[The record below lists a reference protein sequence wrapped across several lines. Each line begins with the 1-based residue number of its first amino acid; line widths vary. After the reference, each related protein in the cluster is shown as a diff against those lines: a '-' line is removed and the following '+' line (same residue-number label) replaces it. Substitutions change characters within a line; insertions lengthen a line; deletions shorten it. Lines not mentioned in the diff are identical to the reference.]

1 MTRKQN
7 GGGGRAVSPVI
18 GIILMVATTVI
29 VAAIIGT
36 FTLGAAEVNA
46 TPQAG
51 VTVDE
56 DEGKT
61 LTIEIKDSGNLD
73 RLEVIMPTGQDD
85 LKEIEGNSCKFCSSG
100 WPTDDTDPDP
110 PGGPL
115 IVGDWEIEDDDTG
128 SSVGKFVNKEP
139 EVTDRIR
146 FSAPARE
153 VFVFGSGSTN
163 DNLKQGDVIT
173 IVGFSDGDRAVLR
186 EHVVS
191 EEIDLYD

>member
-1 MTRKQN
+1 
-7 GGGGRAVSPVI
+7 
-18 GIILMVATTVI
+18 MVATTVI
-29 VAAIIGT
+29 VAAVIGT
-36 FTLGAAEVNA
+36 FTLGAAEVGA

-56 DEGKT
+56 DEGQT

-73 RLEVIMPTGQDD
+73 RLEVIMPVGQDD
-85 LKEIEGNSCKFCSSG
+85 LKEIEGNSCNFCSSG

-115 IVGDWEIEDDDTG
+115 IVGDWEIEDDATG

-153 VFVFGSGSTN
+153 VFVFGSGSKN

-191 EEIDLYD
+191 EEIDLDDS

>member
-56 DEGKT
+56 DKGKT
-61 LTIEIKDSGNLD
+61 LTIEIK
-73 RLEVIMPTGQDD
+73 
-85 LKEIEGNSCKFCSSG
+85 EIGRASC
-100 WPTDDTDPDP
+100 
-110 PGGPL
+110 
-115 IVGDWEIEDDDTG
+115 
-128 SSVGKFVNKEP
+128 
-139 EVTDRIR
+139 
-146 FSAPARE
+146 RE
-153 VFVFGSGSTN
+153 RV
-163 DNLKQGDVIT
+163 
-173 IVGFSDGDRAVLR
+173 
-186 EHVVS
+186 
-191 EEIDLYD
+191 